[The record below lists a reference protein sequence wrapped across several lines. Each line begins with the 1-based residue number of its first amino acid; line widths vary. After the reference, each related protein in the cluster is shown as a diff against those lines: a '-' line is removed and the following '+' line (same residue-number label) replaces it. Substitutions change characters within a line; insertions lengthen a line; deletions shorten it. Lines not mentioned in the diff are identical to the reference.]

1 MHRTSALLR
10 SARLEAGLT
19 QAELARRAG
28 TTQSVVA
35 RMEAPGA
42 NPRVESLEA
51 LLGAMNRG
59 IELAPAPKLAV
70 VDEDQV
76 RERLALSPAQRLALF
91 EESQRNIAGLVRGA
105 RRATA

>member
-10 SARLEAGLT
+10 EARTQAGLT

-51 LLGAMNRG
+51 LLGAMRRG
-59 IELAPAPKLAV
+59 LELAPAPKLPP
-70 VDEDQV
+70 VDEGQIV
-76 RERLALSPAQRLALF
+76 EQLRLTPVQRLARHDA
-91 EESQRNIAGLVRGA
+91 SKRNLRKLVQSAKRVG
-105 RRATA
+105 R